1 MPIIRLRLKEKVVKS
16 HNIYVEDGITK
27 RIPEILEKTEV
38 GKKYAI
44 ITDTIVEKLF
54 AKKLQN
60 ALKRKKIKSEIISFK
75 KGEQSKTMTT
85 AEKLGEE
92 MINKGFDRQDAVIA
106 LGGGVVGDLGGFV
119 ASIYM
124 RGIPYIHVPTTLMA
138 MVDSAI
144 GGKTGV
150 DLKNGKNL
158 MGTIIQPKVVFVDM
172 AFLKNLPLKQ
182 IQNGLA
188 EVIKYGVIKDK
199 RLFKFL
205 EQNMEKI
212 LKKDPAAL
220 KYILKRSIKVKVDIV
235 RKDEREKTGLRAT
248 LNYGHTYGHALE
260 KLSGYKLLHGH
271 AISIG
276 MVIINKLAV
285 AKGTL
290 KEKHANRIKKLLIS
304 AGLPVT
310 TMKKITKKDLL
321 SDKKKEGDYVNL
333 ILATK
338 IGSATIVKAKCK

>member
-1 MPIIRLRLKEKVVKS
+1 MSIIRLRLKEKLVKS
-16 HNIYVEDGITK
+16 HKVYIESGITK
-27 RIPEILEKTEV
+27 RIPEILEKMEV

-60 ALKRKKIKSEIISFK
+60 ALKRKKIKSEIITFK
-75 KGEQSKTMTT
+75 KGEQSKTMAT

-92 MINKGFDRQDAVIA
+92 MVKLGFDRQDAVIG
-106 LGGGVVGDLGGFV
+106 LGGGVVGDLAGFV

-124 RGIPYIHVPTTLMA
+124 RGIPYVHVPTTLMA

-158 MGTIIQPKVVFVDM
+158 MGSIYQPKAVFVDIDY
-172 AFLKNLPLKQ
+172 LKSLPIKQ

-205 EQNMEKI
+205 ERNMEKI

-220 KYILKRSIKVKVDIV
+220 EYILKRSIKVKVDIV

-285 AKGTL
+285 SKGTL
-290 KEKHANRIKKLLIS
+290 KEKDANRIKELLKL

-310 TMKKITKKDLL
+310 TMKTVKKKDLL

-338 IGSATIVKAKCK
+338 IGKATIVKAKCK

>member
-1 MPIIRLRLKEKVVKS
+1 MPIIRLRLKEKLVKS
-16 HNIYVEDGITK
+16 HKVYVESGVRK
-27 RIPEILEKTEV
+27 RIPEILEKMEV

-44 ITDTIVEKLF
+44 ITDTLVAKLF

-60 ALKRKKIKSEIISFK
+60 ALKRKKIKSEIITFK
-75 KGEQSKTMTT
+75 KGEQSKTMAT

-92 MINKGFDRQDAVIA
+92 MVKHGFDRQDAVIG
-106 LGGGVVGDLGGFV
+106 LGGGVVGDIAGFV

-124 RGIPYIHVPTTLMA
+124 RGIPYVHVPTTLMA

-150 DLKNGKNL
+150 DLKSGKNL
-158 MGTIIQPKVVFVDM
+158 MGSIYQPKAVFVDIDY
-172 AFLKNLPLKQ
+172 LKDLPVKQ
-182 IQNGLA
+182 LINGLA

-205 EQNMEKI
+205 ERNMDKI
-212 LKKDPAAL
+212 LKKDPTAL
-220 KYILKRSIKVKVDIV
+220 EYILKRSIKVKVDIV

-276 MVIINKLAV
+276 MIIVNKLAV
-285 AKGTL
+285 SKGAL
-290 KEKHANRIKKLLIS
+290 KEKHATRIKELLKL

-310 TMKKITKKDLL
+310 TMKKVKKKDLL
-321 SDKKKEGDYVNL
+321 SDKKKEGNYVNL

-338 IGSATIVKAKCK
+338 IGKATIVKAKCK

>member
-1 MPIIRLRLKEKVVKS
+1 MPIIRLRLKEKLIKS
-16 HNIYVEDGITK
+16 HKVYVEDGITK
-27 RIPEILEKTEV
+27 RIPEILAKMEV

-44 ITDTIVEKLF
+44 ITDTVVEKLF

-60 ALKRKKIKSEIISFK
+60 ALKRKKIQSEIICFK
-75 KGEQSKTMTT
+75 KGEQSKTMAT
-85 AEKLGEE
+85 AEKIGEE
-92 MINKGFDRQDAVIA
+92 MVKKGIDRQDAVIA
-106 LGGGVVGDLGGFV
+106 LGGGVVGDLAGFV
-119 ASIYM
+119 ASMYM
-124 RGIPYIHVPTTLMA
+124 RGIPYVHIPTTLMA

-158 MGTIIQPKVVFVDM
+158 MGSIYQPKAVFVDI
-172 AFLKNLPLKQ
+172 AYLKGLPVKQ
-182 IQNGLA
+182 LQNGLA

-199 RLFKFL
+199 KLFKYL
-205 EQNMEKI
+205 EKNMDAI
-212 LKKDPAAL
+212 MKKDPNAL
-220 KYILKRSIKVKVDIV
+220 EFILKRSIKTKVDIV
-235 RKDEREKTGLRAT
+235 RKDEREKLGLRAT

-260 KLSGYKLLHGH
+260 KLSSYKLLHGH

-276 MVIINKLAV
+276 MVIVNNLAV
-285 AKGTL
+285 AKKVL
-290 KEKHANRIKKLLIS
+290 KEKTANRIKKLLKL

-310 TMKKITKKDLL
+310 TMKKVTKKDLL

-338 IGSATIVKAKCK
+338 IGKATIVKAKCK

>member
-1 MPIIRLRLKEKVVKS
+1 MPIIRLRLKEKLVKS
-16 HNIYVEDGITK
+16 HKVYVENGITK
-27 RIPEILEKTEV
+27 RIPEILAKMEI

-44 ITDTIVEKLF
+44 ITDTVVEKLF

-75 KGEQSKTMTT
+75 KGEQSKTMAT
-85 AEKLGEE
+85 AEKIGEE
-92 MINKGFDRQDAVIA
+92 MIKKGIDRQDAVIA
-106 LGGGVVGDLGGFV
+106 LGGGVVGDLAGFV

-124 RGIPYIHVPTTLMA
+124 RGIPYVHIPTTLMA

-158 MGTIIQPKVVFVDM
+158 MGSIYQPKVVFVDI
-172 AFLKNLPLKQ
+172 AYLKDLPVKQ

-205 EQNMEKI
+205 ERNMDKL
-212 LKKDPAAL
+212 LKKDPEAL
-220 KYILKRSIKVKVDIV
+220 EFILKRSIKVKVDIV
-235 RKDEREKTGLRAT
+235 RKDEREKLGLRAT

-276 MVIINKLAV
+276 MVIVNKLAV
-285 AKGTL
+285 AKKVL
-290 KEKHANRIKKLLIS
+290 KEKHANRIKKLLVL

-310 TMKKITKKDLL
+310 TMKKVTKKDLL

-338 IGSATIVKAKCK
+338 IGKAIIVKAKCK

>member
-1 MPIIRLRLKEKVVKS
+1 MPIIHLRLKEKLVKS
-16 HNIYVEDGITK
+16 HKIYVEDGITK
-27 RIPEILEKTEV
+27 RIPEILEKMEIGT
-38 GKKYAI
+38 KYAI
-44 ITDTIVEKLF
+44 ITDSIVEKLF

-75 KGEQSKTMTT
+75 KGEQSKTMAT

-124 RGIPYIHVPTTLMA
+124 RGIPYIHIPTTLMA

-158 MGTIIQPKVVFVDM
+158 MGTITQPKVVFVDI
-172 AFLKNLPLKQ
+172 AYLKSLPTKQ

-205 EQNMEKI
+205 ERNMEKI
-212 LKKDPAAL
+212 LKKDLDAL
-220 KYILKRSIKVKVDIV
+220 EYILKRSIKVKVNIV

-276 MVIINKLAV
+276 MIIVNKLAV
-285 AKGTL
+285 AKGAL
-290 KEKHANRIKKLLIS
+290 KEKTANRIKELLKL

-310 TMKKITKKDLL
+310 TMKKVTKKDLL
-321 SDKKKEGDYVNL
+321 SDKKKEGNYVNL

-338 IGSATIVKAKCK
+338 IGGATIVKAKCK

>member
-1 MPIIRLRLKEKVVKS
+1 MPIINLRLKEKLVKS
-16 HNIYVEDGITK
+16 HKVYVEDGITK
-27 RIPEILEKTEV
+27 QIPEILEKMEV

-44 ITDTIVEKLF
+44 ITDSIVEKLF

-75 KGEQSKTMTT
+75 KGEQSKTMAT

-92 MINKGFDRQDAVIA
+92 MVKKGFDRQDAVIA

-124 RGIPYIHVPTTLMA
+124 RGIPYIHIPTTLMA

-158 MGTIIQPKVVFVDM
+158 MGTITQPKAVFVDI
-172 AFLKNLPLKQ
+172 AYLKNLPVKQ

-205 EQNMEKI
+205 ERNMEKI
-212 LKKDPAAL
+212 LEKDPDTL
-220 KYILKRSIKVKVDIV
+220 EYILKRSIKVKVNIV

-276 MVIINKLAV
+276 MIIVNKLAV
-285 AKGTL
+285 AKGAL
-290 KEKHANRIKKLLIS
+290 KEKDANRIKELLKS
-304 AGLPVT
+304 AGLPIT
-310 TMKKITKKDLL
+310 TMKKVTKKDLL

-338 IGSATIVKAKCK
+338 IGNATIVKAKCK